1 MNVEWILSSSVLILL
16 VVLVRFLGQ
25 KKVPPCLRYALWLVV
40 ALRLLCPVS
49 FSETDISILNLLPGN
64 DMAEE
69 TPEGENGQH
78 IYEMNKESDDVS
90 AEPGILG
97 TISQPDMTESDI
109 TLPLKQTE
117 TEIAL
122 QDHAE
127 SERVFSIRRS
137 EIDLNGAL
145 RFFWLLGTGVCGC
158 VFLVVNLDY
167 GRRLR
172 RSRKYIAPE
181 NLPVPSEA
189 AVYETQ
195 VISSPCLFGLFAP
208 AVYVTE
214 DTIKEEKT
222 FAFVL
227 CHETTHY
234 RQHDHLW
241 AFIRIL
247 CLCAHWFNPL
257 VWLAAHLSRQDG
269 EMSCD
274 EKVLRMLGDKSRAD
288 YGRTLLELSAE
299 KGSYINGWRISTTM
313 SGRARQMKER
323 LRMIINTPRR
333 TIGIQVFMAIVVI
346 LLFVITF
353 TGKSMA
359 QEIQGFEFVQM
370 DKPAEVSKTVEPG
383 ESIALDNRVETEN
396 RMETED
402 YSEIG
407 EVTPEVDEEGEWV
420 VERRQEQE
428 GQYSTTYFRYDEE
441 KQLHMVR
448 YVEEDK
454 SPDAVFEKFDLTYV
468 EDDSIYTLPAV
479 VDDTDIHRTIIAMAK
494 QSLMELYRWTGAKVD
509 TACFQVTN
517 MGSVYFGVTSE
528 DIAHSRVFYSRSFG
542 ADTEYNLSGY
552 DKSISDMYV
561 PSGRRVW
568 YSPVLWRVF
577 PKQIDKMTDEEII
590 IWYLERTPLVEDCK
604 VKSIEKRYE
613 DMWTVQ
619 TEEGVW
625 FEVVYDVELKEIG
638 TVSGP
643 YPDYPI
649 H

>member
-16 VVLVRFLGQ
+16 VILVRFLGQ

-49 FSETDISILNLLPGN
+49 FSGTDISILNLLPRN

-69 TPEGENGQH
+69 APGGENGQR
-78 IYEMNKESDDVS
+78 IYGEKKEADDVS
-90 AEPGILG
+90 AEQGALS
-97 TISQPDMTESDI
+97 TISQPNLTESDI
-109 TLPLKQTE
+109 TLPLKQAE
-117 TEIAL
+117 NEISL

-127 SERVFSIRRS
+127 SESAFSIRRN
-137 EIDLNGAL
+137 EINRNDTF
-145 RFFWLLGTGVCGC
+145 RFFWLLGAGVCGC
-158 VFLVVNLDY
+158 IFLVVNLDY
-167 GRRLR
+167 SRRLR
-172 RSRKYIAPE
+172 RSRKHIAPE

-247 CLCAHWFNPL
+247 CLCVHWFNPL

-333 TIGIQVFMAIVVI
+333 TIGIQAFMAIVIV
-346 LLFVITF
+346 LLSVITF

-359 QEIQGFEFVQM
+359 QEIQSFESVQM
-370 DKPAEVSKTVEPG
+370 DKLAEVSKTVEPG
-383 ESIALDNRVETEN
+383 ESIALDNKAETEN
-396 RMETED
+396 QTETED
-402 YSEIG
+402 YSDAG
-407 EVTPEVDEEGEWV
+407 EVTLEVDEEGEWV

-428 GQYSTTYFRYDEE
+428 SQYSTTYFRYDEE
-441 KQLHMVR
+441 NQLHMVR

-454 SPDAVFEKFDLTYV
+454 SPDAVFTKFDLTYV
-468 EDDSIYTLPAV
+468 EDDSIYTLPAI

-494 QSLMELYRWTGAKVD
+494 QSLMELYQWTGAKVD

-528 DIAHSRVFYSRSFG
+528 DIAHSRIFYSRSFG
-542 ADTEYNLSGY
+542 TDTEYNLSGY

-561 PSGRRVW
+561 TSGRRVW

-577 PKQIDKMTDEEII
+577 PKQIEEMTDEEII
-590 IWYLERTPLVEDCK
+590 VWYLERIPLVEDCK
-604 VKSIEKRYE
+604 VKNIEKRYE

-619 TEEGVW
+619 TEAGVW

-638 TVSGP
+638 MVSGP
-643 YPDYPI
+643 YPDYPT